1 MYRSAS
7 KDRFW
12 FGDDYMPIQSHIN
25 AMVGPPMPVIGIGT
39 VTLPVRKSLQRS
51 GPDGHGTLV
60 IKNVLHVPTA
70 ICNIVSAVCLERSGY
85 GAVVGVTNLIHSL
98 ATNETVALLPHGKG
112 RYSDLVGIRLSGF
125 PVGPRVAP
133 TPPKDG
139 SGLILT
145 ITLSNEERNS
155 VNAQLAARRRAAG
168 QAPVAAAAVTEPP
181 LNEEEKRFLKAN
193 FRDEFHF
200 LREHDLNIH
209 KEEHRDSGRTI
220 LRALMSQ
227 DEEYEN
233 SEEDEEEDEH
243 DFERHLADH
252 HFTEEQLD
260 FIERGYG
267 SSMAFM
273 HSFGL
278 KFYNDED
285 CEEAKAIV
293 EAFMTD
299 D

>member
-1 MYRSAS
+1 MA
-7 KDRFW
+7 
-12 FGDDYMPIQSHIN
+12 
-25 AMVGPPMPVIGIGT
+25 VIGIGT
-39 VTLPVRKSLQRS
+39 VRLPVRRSLQRS

-60 IKNVLHVPTA
+60 IEYVLHAPSV
-70 ICNIVSAVCLERSGY
+70 ICNIVCSRSLEASGY
-85 GAVVGVTNLIHSL
+85 GATFGVTHRSYPLATGRIDSL
-98 ATNETVALLPHGKG
+98 ATDETVALLLHGKG
-112 RYSDLVGIRLSGF
+112 RYSDLMVIRLSGF

-139 SGLILT
+139 TLLVLT
-145 ITLSNEERNS
+145 ITLSEEERKNM
-155 VNAQLAARRRAAG
+155 NGQLAAGRAAA
-168 QAPVAAAAVTEPP
+168 QAPAAAAVTEAL
-181 LNEEEKRFLKAN
+181 LNEDEKRFLKTN

-200 LREHDLNIH
+200 LREHGLNIH
-209 KEEHRDSGRTI
+209 KEEHREEGRAL
-220 LRALMSQ
+220 LRALMAQ
-227 DEEYEN
+227 D
-233 SEEDEEEDEH
+233 EEDEEQDGDQGEDEDDY